1 MEYQNYTH
9 LDVWNH
15 IRESVKQEPD
25 KAAVRV
31 GEKCFTYRDLF
42 QFADQFATGIQDF
55 LSREDRKKGT
65 PVRIGVFVRRNERLE
80 AAILS
85 IIKLGCTY
93 VPIDTDTPVERVAF
107 IDCGRDSAER
117 APGYY
122 RGLCDGG
129 Q

>member
-42 QFADQFATGIQDF
+42 QFADLFDRIADVILVFSGKAENDIHVDIVKSR
-55 LSREDRKKGT
+55 LSGHVKR
-65 PVRIGVFVRRNERLE
+65 
-80 AAILS
+80 S
-85 IIKLGCTY
+85 Y
-93 VPIDTDTPVERVAF
+93 RV
-107 IDCGRDSAER
+107 G
-117 APGYY
+117 
-122 RGLCDGG
+122 
-129 Q
+129 